1 MKTILC
7 LQTYLPVVITSM
19 ALTLT
24 TCSHKIES
32 TNDIAADTANIVNSE
47 NDSALAEAGYKNAL
61 LQQTIDMQK
70 MIRKRDS
77 VEIEKEREAERLERE
92 REEQRKNERMKN
104 DLYSTR
110 STRSSSQNYS
120 DRDYTVFHSAWD
132 VITYTISNKFI
143 SPDDGSEVV
152 IREEALYVNGQP
164 ISGAPEVISFYGS
177 TAIIRVYSP
186 YSGGSALTI
195 RVDAS
200 RGTLTDGSGDVYY
213 KK

>member
-1 MKTILC
+1 
-7 LQTYLPVVITSM
+7 
-19 ALTLT
+19 
-24 TCSHKIES
+24 
-32 TNDIAADTANIVNSE
+32 
-47 NDSALAEAGYKNAL
+47 
-61 LQQTIDMQK
+61 MQK

-132 VITYTISNKFI
+132 VITYIISNKFI